1 MKSGLPYNTL
11 SLYVA
16 VYIYM
21 LNIYAYARFAF
32 LAVPVCVQN
41 YATCHTCLLH
51 SGTSS
56 IPGSSEAHRAVAM
69 LLNVVQAFVGES
81 VSVHYCAVGESVEY
95 QSGGSYANC
104 VLLIFNI
111 LATTVIKNHNNSN
124 NNKQKTPRTARN
136 KFAHTSVVS
145 THIQTYVAQT
155 ATFASSPEY
164 GTEHK
169 DLNGTATTV
178 TTTTIATKTASAG

>member
-81 VSVHYCAVGESVEY
+81 VSVCVVPCALLCCRRECRISVWW
-95 QSGGSYANC
+95 QLCKLC
-104 VLLIFNI
+104 VIDFQ
-111 LATTVIKNHNNSN
+111 HFSN
-124 NNKQKTPRTARN
+124 NC
-136 KFAHTSVVS
+136 
-145 THIQTYVAQT
+145 
-155 ATFASSPEY
+155 
-164 GTEHK
+164 HK
-169 DLNGTATTV
+169 EPQQQQQQ
-178 TTTTIATKTASAG
+178 